1 MDFRRACNTLGLDKS
16 SISSPAVRRAFLR
29 RALETHP
36 DRGGKKEDF
45 IAVHDANT
53 FLNQWISSDAED
65 PHMEEEDLTYVA
77 LMRRFISVSTGIQV
91 PDESI
96 LAFLEKVSSGCQKVA
111 IEAVRRMD
119 REPAVKVLEYIS
131 KYGEVVGVS
140 EDTRRDIRDIVD
152 EKTRQVHQTIDHVV
166 LEPTL
171 EDMMADLVYK
181 LEMVG
186 ETYCVPLWHEEVIF
200 DLDSGKELRVTMAPS
215 LPEGTWVDSDNSIRT
230 SVHLEAGR
238 VLEDGYARVALGGK
252 VFDIGA
258 AELKLVPRQTVVL
271 AEKGILQYNVDD
283 PLSATKRG
291 AIIIDV
297 CLT

>member
-1 MDFRRACNTLGLDKS
+1 MDFRRACNILGLDKS
-16 SISSPAVRRAFLR
+16 NISSSTVRRAFLR

-53 FLNQWISSDAED
+53 FLNQWISSDAEE
-65 PHMEEEDLTYVA
+65 PQGEEDLTYVS

-140 EDTRRDIRDIVD
+140 EDTRRDIREIVD
-152 EKTRQVHQTIDHVV
+152 QKTRQVHQTIDHVV

-171 EDMMADLVYK
+171 EDMMGDLVYK
-181 LEMVG
+181 LEMNG

-200 DLDSGKELRVTMAPS
+200 DLESGKELRVTMAPS
-215 LPEGTWVDSDNSIRT
+215 LPEGTWIDSDNSIRT
-230 SVHLEAGR
+230 SVRLEASR
-238 VLEDGYARVALGGK
+238 VIEDGYARVALGGK
-252 VFDIGA
+252 VFDISA
-258 AELKLVPRQTVVL
+258 AELKLVPRQTAVL
-271 AEKGILQYNVDD
+271 AEKGILQYSVDD